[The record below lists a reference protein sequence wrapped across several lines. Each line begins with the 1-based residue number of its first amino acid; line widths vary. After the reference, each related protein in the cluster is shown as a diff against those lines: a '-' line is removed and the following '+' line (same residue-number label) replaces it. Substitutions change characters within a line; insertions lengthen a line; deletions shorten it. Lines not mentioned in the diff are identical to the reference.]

1 MASVRKIMRVCTCLW
16 GGVYNPIIP
25 VFKVPPKEWRP
36 ERHDRTRGI
45 SVTKGYIDFFQPDVY
60 VEAKVGLLEEA
71 GLGALRKKHT
81 IEPVVLSL
89 SEMLAVQDNRDW
101 SEPVFGLNITDVYG
115 HLYKT
120 EQRFEHRDKISS
132 ILVKPERGSG
142 LVEAVFGAFPS
153 QKDAAYI
160 TQEYKGVF
168 APKELEATPETLI
181 EAFKNLPNTPLRV
194 TRHGLDFQRYW
205 YHDLVIYVFD
215 SVCATD
221 LIDLWNL
228 RLEPRPVL
236 PVPIK
241 WVGDVTDFLQSVI
254 KAQHRPVKGNPRG
267 IMHRCTVEFGRS
279 IPKSEAEKTAETLGK
294 GLPKGCMSIKFWRNR
309 IWDPKEENRSDYQE
323 FLKITAAE
331 EHTTINAKKDE
342 EISGTFKTLSP
353 EFAEPYGGHN
363 MRWVNAVSVSTY
375 SRENIATVFPYNTY
389 DRHWPRL
396 RLIGEEV
403 IVGQEGWIFG
413 QRFNRS
419 SESIKFL
426 SKEDAIIGALA
437 GLDIT
442 AKLSDPGHIAK
453 QILERL
459 GGMWGAH
466 LLADIEI
473 IKLLNKM
480 AVAVRRRKNADNS
493 EEEHFE
499 NWSAPTKTWEML
511 LAKNSKS
518 RRGPKLED
526 FTKRN
531 VIKLGLETCCPQC
544 QGKNWHG
551 LDAVNYQIIC
561 ERCLNPYDF
570 PQANGKIREWKYRV
584 IGPFSVPDYA
594 RGSYSALLTLRA
606 LDCIGLRSSRGDTT
620 FSTAMDFE
628 FDGIKSEVDF
638 VALRGRGTIRDYS
651 PPPELII
658 GETKSLG
665 SGDLIKKS
673 DITKLRRIAKKLPGA
688 IFVISVMRDKF
699 TDTEKKTIKPFV
711 QWGRRADKNGR
722 CMNPV
727 ILLTS
732 HELFVDHLI
741 NADWKKLGEPYTKYT
756 DYEHT
761 KDLYSFAQ
769 ATQAI
774 HLGLPS
780 FFTTRSTKRKARI
793 KKKG

>member
-1 MASVRKIMRVCTCLW
+1 MTEISATVRLRPTRIGFLVRPTDMASVRKIMRVCTCLW

-36 ERHDRTRGI
+36 EKHDRTRGI
-45 SVTKGYIDFFQPDVY
+45 AVTKGYIDFFQPDVY
-60 VEAKVGLLEEA
+60 VEAKAGLLEEA
-71 GLGALRKKHT
+71 GLGALREKHT

-89 SEMLAVQDNRDW
+89 NELLAIQDNRDW
-101 SEPVFGLNITDVYG
+101 SEPAFGLNITDVYG

-160 TQEYKGVF
+160 AQEYKGVF
-168 APKELEATPETLI
+168 APKELKATPETLI

-215 SVCATD
+215 PLCATD

-241 WVGDVTDFLQSVI
+241 WVGDVTGFLQSVI
-254 KAQHRPVKGNPRG
+254 KAQHRPVKGNPNG
-267 IMHRCTVEFGRS
+267 IMHICTVEFGRS
-279 IPKSEAEKTAETLGK
+279 IPKSEAEKATETLTK
-294 GLPKGCMSIKFWRNR
+294 GLPKGCVSLKFWRNR
-309 IWDPKEENRSDYQE
+309 IWEPREENRADYQE
-323 FLKITAAE
+323 FFKITAAE

-375 SRENIATVFPYNTY
+375 SRKNIATVFPYNTY
-389 DRHWPRL
+389 DRQWPRL

-413 QRFNRS
+413 QRFNNW

-426 SKEDAIIGALA
+426 TKEDAIIGTLA
-437 GLDIT
+437 GLGIK

-459 GGMWGAH
+459 GGMWGVH
-466 LLADIEI
+466 LLTDIEI

-480 AVAVRRRKNADNS
+480 AVAVRRRKNEDNTD
-493 EEEHFE
+493 EEHFE

-511 LAKNSKS
+511 LAKNGKS

-526 FTKRN
+526 YTKRN
-531 VIKLGLETCCPQC
+531 VITLGLETCCPQC

-551 LDAVNYQIIC
+551 LDAVDYQIIC
-561 ERCLNPYDF
+561 ERCLNHYDF
-570 PQANGKIREWKYRV
+570 PQANDKTREWKYRV

-606 LDCIGLRSSRGDTT
+606 LDCVGLRSSRGDTT
-620 FSTAMDFE
+620 FCTAMDFE

-638 VALRGRGTIRDYS
+638 VALRGRGTIREYT

-658 GETKSLG
+658 GETKSLA

-673 DITKLRRIAKKLPGA
+673 DIAKLRRIAKKLPGA

-699 TDTEKKTIKPFV
+699 TDTEKKTI
-711 QWGRRADKNGR
+711 D
-722 CMNPV
+722 
-727 ILLTS
+727 
-732 HELFVDHLI
+732 LI
-741 NADWKKLGEPYTKYT
+741 PHY
-756 DYEHT
+756 
-761 KDLYSFAQ
+761 
-769 ATQAI
+769 
-774 HLGLPS
+774 
-780 FFTTRSTKRKARI
+780 
-793 KKKG
+793 